1 VNVPEIGS
9 INYMRNAVKATIDAY
24 DGTTNLYIF
33 APSDPIIQAYRN
45 LFPTLFHPASE
56 MPADLRAHARY
67 PETLF
72 RTQAE
77 IYRTYHMLDPQAFY
91 NKEDVWDIAA
101 FTQNGQREPMTPTY
115 VVASLPNQ
123 DRPEF
128 MLILPFTPRTK
139 ENLIGLMVGQ
149 CDGENLGELVVLQ
162 LSKQELIRGPM
173 QVNAVIDQD
182 QNISKDLTLWNQQ
195 GSQVLRGQ
203 ILVLP
208 VNNTFLY
215 VEPIYIQATQA
226 RMPQL
231 KKVALAIGD
240 RLIYTDTYDQ
250 ALAELAGGARPA
262 VEVAQK
268 TGKPTSGAPAVPPGG
283 DQRLESI
290 RRHLQR
296 YKEFAGQGRWADAGK
311 ELDAIESELK

>member
-1 VNVPEIGS
+1 MDGYTTSDAHPYSRSVNVPDIGS

-139 ENLIGLMVGQ
+139 ENL
-149 CDGENLGELVVLQ
+149 
-162 LSKQELIRGPM
+162 S
-173 QVNAVIDQD
+173 
-182 QNISKDLTLWNQQ
+182 
-195 GSQVLRGQ
+195 
-203 ILVLP
+203 
-208 VNNTFLY
+208 
-215 VEPIYIQATQA
+215 ATA
-226 RMPQL
+226 
-231 KKVALAIGD
+231 KI
-240 RLIYTDTYDQ
+240 
-250 ALAELAGGARPA
+250 
-262 VEVAQK
+262 
-268 TGKPTSGAPAVPPGG
+268 
-283 DQRLESI
+283 
-290 RRHLQR
+290 
-296 YKEFAGQGRWADAGK
+296 WASWWSCSSRNK
-311 ELDAIESELK
+311 S